1 VTLLFLR
8 PMDSRSTLMPND
20 VPRAVFVLLNSPLN
34 APREYGDL
42 NYNQCNFT
50 CSGWVVPFM
59 GVNTCIMN
67 CFIGESVFIFKI
79 IFFGEG
85 LVKQMIPIMSHVMFY
100 NGHNLIINI
109 TYLVRILACAERAT
123 SLANSR
129 HILINNGIFF
139 FVMMWWF

>member
-1 VTLLFLR
+1 
-8 PMDSRSTLMPND
+8 
-20 VPRAVFVLLNSPLN
+20 
-34 APREYGDL
+34 
-42 NYNQCNFT
+42 
-50 CSGWVVPFM
+50 M

-139 FVMMWWF
+139 FVMMW